1 MTITPNQREAIK
13 GGGSR
18 NTLIFGAIV
27 IATLLIYAGYWVYVS
42 RALKANLEARLAE
55 GHLGAVNIAAED
67 LTMGGFPYRIEAR
80 LAKPKADAPKSPEKW
95 SWTAQQITAELLPYD
110 PGHVVLKIDGP
121 QTISY
126 TDISRF
132 PQLEESWLIESEGNW
147 ASYVA
152 EKGSSFGRLAVDL
165 DQVKATRQNSD
176 ASKPVNHFSAG
187 RLQLHTR
194 PAEQEPG
201 AFLGNGNHLDLALQ
215 GDDVSMDSFNAL
227 PFLGPRLTQ
236 FVLQAR
242 LRNVGNDDEP
252 SPSRWLH
259 KWVNQN
265 GSLAISDL
273 LIKWGPLDMAA
284 HGELTLDSNRRPQG
298 RLDAEIAN
306 YGELVKA
313 LITAGRITARDGN
326 LAMAGLGLMSQFQGN
341 EEGRINVP
349 VIFSE
354 GRIYLGPLVV
364 AQLEP
369 LY

>member
-1 MTITPNQREAIK
+1 MTITPNQRETIK
-13 GGGSR
+13 SGGSR

-27 IATLLIYAGYWVYVS
+27 ITILLIYAGYWVYVS
-42 RALKANLEARLAE
+42 RELQGNLEARLAE
-55 GHLGAVNIAAED
+55 GRLGAVTIAADE

-80 LAKPKADAPKSPEKW
+80 LAKPRANAPQSPEKW
-95 SWTAQQITAELLPYD
+95 SWTAKQITAELLPYD
-110 PGHVVLKIDGP
+110 PRHVVLKIDSP

-126 TDISRF
+126 TDVSQF
-132 PQLEESWLIESEGNW
+132 PAQNESWLIESEGNW

-152 EKGSSFGRLAVDL
+152 ESGAALGRLAIDI
-165 DQVKATRQNSD
+165 DQVKATRQNSNP
-176 ASKPVNHFSAG
+176 SKPVNHFSAG

-194 PAEQEPG
+194 PAVLEPG
-201 AFLGNGNHLDLALQ
+201 AFIGNGNHLDMALQ

-236 FVLQAR
+236 FVMQAR
-242 LRNVGNDDEP
+242 LRNVGNDNEP

-265 GSLAISDL
+265 GSLSISDL
-273 LIKWGPLDMAA
+273 LVKWGPLDMAA

-313 LITAGRITARDGN
+313 LIKAGRISARDGN
-326 LAMAGLGLMSQFQGN
+326 MAMAGLGLMSQFQGN
-341 EEGRINVP
+341 AEGRINVP